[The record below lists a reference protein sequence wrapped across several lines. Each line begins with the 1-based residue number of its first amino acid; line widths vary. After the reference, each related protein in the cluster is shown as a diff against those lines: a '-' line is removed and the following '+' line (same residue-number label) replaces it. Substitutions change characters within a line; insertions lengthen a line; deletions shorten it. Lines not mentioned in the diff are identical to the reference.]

1 MSKIAKRICLTLLIC
16 VLLLGA
22 AAVGVVGYW
31 LPYQQAEN
39 TMPAGG
45 TFVLTQL
52 EDGST
57 QITWPWGVNARY
69 HVLEIIS
76 PADQVIYTAQIEGG
90 ASCILPSLPET
101 EELTIRVRSANT
113 YTFPFEKNA
122 RIRYGER
129 AMEVTDVFAAPALQ
143 KLEWTADAEA
153 KTVDVQLALPVDGTC
168 RMYYVE
174 PDGTKWQM
182 PVVEGELVQLTFG
195 ENQQFPVP
203 EIGDSH
209 TFAFDVVRE
218 GEGYTYQ
225 GVESGRFSV
234 TREDLLGTKL
244 RMGYVGEGHNVFTF
258 FWNETKG
265 EHYELQQYDDKTDA
279 WVTVCSVAQGQPH
292 IYTTGHLPRYGN
304 HRFRVVAL
312 GGQTLPDSEFAAEPD
327 EVSVSTGASLIYSTI
342 WPIETLNIYSAPDRQ
357 AIVGT
362 ADAAKAY
369 CVLDEEDGMFQVR
382 YEDGF
387 GWIDSNYCMINLP
400 DLIGDLCLYDI
411 VNSYDSLYMAHEYE
425 IPDVTGE
432 VIVGY
437 ERVLTETQ
445 EYLVPL
451 LYPAAL
457 KLEKAAFAAM
467 EQGYKLKIYDS
478 FRPKEATRNLF
489 DQTATLASEAI
500 PEDTYTGKI
509 LTDLPKLADGE
520 VLTYEM
526 LMTDM
531 GRYTLS
537 YFLASTGSRH
547 NQGIAMDLTLVD
559 METGEELQMQTS
571 MHDLSWYSE
580 QARNNGNAKIL
591 AQIMKAA
598 GFTGIVSEW
607 WHFQDDE
614 AKDALEP
621 EYLWDGVTPQGW
633 VADDYGWR
641 YRSARGVF
649 WTDCSEYIDGVLYA
663 FDADGYVQQE

>member
-1 MSKIAKRICLTLLIC
+1 
-16 VLLLGA
+16 
-22 AAVGVVGYW
+22 
-31 LPYQQAEN
+31 
-39 TMPAGG
+39 
-45 TFVLTQL
+45 
-52 EDGST
+52 
-57 QITWPWGVNARY
+57 
-69 HVLEIIS
+69 
-76 PADQVIYTAQIEGG
+76 
-90 ASCILPSLPET
+90 
-101 EELTIRVRSANT
+101 
-113 YTFPFEKNA
+113 
-122 RIRYGER
+122 
-129 AMEVTDVFAAPALQ
+129 
-143 KLEWTADAEA
+143 
-153 KTVDVQLALPVDGTC
+153 
-168 RMYYVE
+168 
-174 PDGTKWQM
+174 
-182 PVVEGELVQLTFG
+182 
-195 ENQQFPVP
+195 
-203 EIGDSH
+203 
-209 TFAFDVVRE
+209 
-218 GEGYTYQ
+218 
-225 GVESGRFSV
+225 
-234 TREDLLGTKL
+234 
-244 RMGYVGEGHNVFTF
+244 
-258 FWNETKG
+258 
-265 EHYELQQYDDKTDA
+265 
-279 WVTVCSVAQGQPH
+279 
-292 IYTTGHLPRYGN
+292 
-304 HRFRVVAL
+304 
-312 GGQTLPDSEFAAEPD
+312 
-327 EVSVSTGASLIYSTI
+327 
-342 WPIETLNIYSAPDRQ
+342 
-357 AIVGT
+357 
-362 ADAAKAY
+362 
-369 CVLDEEDGMFQVR
+369 
-382 YEDGF
+382 
-387 GWIDSNYCMINLP
+387 
-400 DLIGDLCLYDI
+400 
-411 VNSYDSLYMAHEYE
+411 
-425 IPDVTGE
+425 

-437 ERVLTETQ
+437 ERVLTEAQ

-457 KLEKAAFAAM
+457 KLEKAAFAAI